1 MQICARSARQTDFLI
16 SCPHLVFMNIARFLD
31 LPSLYTLTALNKRL
45 RFTCLISTD
54 FQSLVRDALFKT
66 WACPTPAEEQDHLN
80 IEMLSTRLNKAKNII
95 STDGYPKRKAMGDWL
110 LYGTEVFKSPNM
122 RNRRRIFRLLSQMRE
137 KYIHNAQQF
146 GYLKL
151 PSGGSQFPRY
161 SSEQL
166 KINFRAMV
174 EHQLVLGSI
183 GTGIPGSSKRYSL
196 FIEVMEIFNRAYQPL
211 VGASGMSEAV
221 ERAKA
226 RIKEEEE
233 KVRKRGFGY
242 ESEHLSD
249 QMERR
254 LQKVIQDKMV
264 LIFTENQGRK
274 MSLMMAV

>member
-1 MQICARSARQTDFLI
+1 
-16 SCPHLVFMNIARFLD
+16 MNIARFLD
-31 LPSLYTLTALNKRL
+31 LPSLYKLTALSKRL

-54 FQSLVRDALFKT
+54 FQSLVRNALFKT

-80 IEMLSTRLNKAKNII
+80 NEMLITHLNKAKNITSI
-95 STDGYPKRKAMGDWL
+95 DGYPKRKAMGDWL

-122 RNRRRIFRLLSQMRE
+122 RNRRRIFHLLSQMRE

-151 PSGGSQFPRY
+151 PSGESQFPCY
-161 SSEQL
+161 SSERQL
-166 KINFRAMV
+166 KVNFRAMV

-183 GTGIPGSSKRYSL
+183 GTGIPGTSKRYSL
-196 FIEVMEIFNRAYQPL
+196 FIEVMEIFNMAYQPL

-233 KVRKRGFGY
+233 KVRKRGLGY
-242 ESEHLSD
+242 ASEHLSD

-254 LQKVIQDKMV
+254 IQKVIQDKMV
-264 LIFTENQGRK
+264 LIFNENQWK
-274 MSLMMAV
+274 KITFMMAVNG